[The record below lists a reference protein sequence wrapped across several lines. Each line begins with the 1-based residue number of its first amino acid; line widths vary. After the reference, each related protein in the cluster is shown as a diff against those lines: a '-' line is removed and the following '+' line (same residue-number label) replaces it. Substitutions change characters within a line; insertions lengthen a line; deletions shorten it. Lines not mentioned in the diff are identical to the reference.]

1 MKIPQVS
8 VFVSNRPGRLQAVCK
23 SLADAGVN
31 LLSLTLAD
39 SGEFGLIRLIV
50 SDPEKAVDVLAKAGL
65 SATIT
70 DVVAC
75 PVNAAIGGL
84 AELLSTAVGS
94 QQIDYM
100 YAYPSTLNG
109 SNIMI
114 LRFQDVDKAI
124 EALKAGGSA
133 PVVLNGANEAAVGAF
148 LKGQIPFGRIPEII
162 REALDAIPVTPITC
176 IADVYEADAASR
188 SFARSKLGIRNED

>member
-8 VFVSNRPGRLQAVCK
+8 VFVSNRPGRLQAVCR

-50 SDPEKAVDVLAKAGL
+50 NDAEKAVNVLAKAGL

-70 DVVAC
+70 DVIAC
-75 PVNAAIGGL
+75 PVNAKIGGL
-84 AELLSTAVGS
+84 ADLLSTAVGGE
-94 QQIDYM
+94 QIDYM

-114 LRFQDVDKAI
+114 LRFQNTDKAI
-124 EALKAGGSA
+124 EALQATNFKA
-133 PVVLNGANEAAVGAF
+133 
-148 LKGQIPFGRIPEII
+148 I
-162 REALDAIPVTPITC
+162 
-176 IADVYEADAASR
+176 
-188 SFARSKLGIRNED
+188 SKEELLG

>member
-8 VFVSNRPGRLQAVCK
+8 VFVSNRPGRLQAVCN
-23 SLADAGVN
+23 SLAEAGVN

-50 SDPEKAVDVLAKAGL
+50 SDAEKAVDVLAKAGL

-75 PVNAAIGGL
+75 PVNASIGGL
-84 AELLSTAVGS
+84 AGLLNTAVGS

-100 YAYPSTLNG
+100 YAFPSTSKEG
-109 SNIMI
+109 DNIMI
-114 LRFQDVDKAI
+114 LRFQDPEKAI
-124 EALKAGGSA
+124 DALQ
-133 PVVLNGANEAAVGAF
+133 AAHF
-148 LKGQIPFGRIPEII
+148 KTICKEELLK
-162 REALDAIPVTPITC
+162 
-176 IADVYEADAASR
+176 
-188 SFARSKLGIRNED
+188 